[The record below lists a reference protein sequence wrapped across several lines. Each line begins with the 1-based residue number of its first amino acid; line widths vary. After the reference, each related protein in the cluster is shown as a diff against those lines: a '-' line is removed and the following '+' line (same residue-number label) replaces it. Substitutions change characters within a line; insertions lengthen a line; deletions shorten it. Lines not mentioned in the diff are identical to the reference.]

1 MVLDIE
7 SAGPQQPIYVGGTPR
22 FLDIYDWNGILL
34 QALNDAPA
42 DVLFPNS
49 DGLNTVSYAAYLEH
63 FDGVTF
69 DWGQSYWGTQEPESV
84 NIAGYAPKYNALY
97 FMVYGTG
104 LVQTSFEQG
113 PILEYR
119 WRIERYIQGVW
130 LKSIS
135 APNAVQGGH
144 SLPVTITLNRP
155 PPRWPY
161 IVGLISPNP
170 ALLMP
175 NGTQKQNFY
184 IPAGQNFWTV
194 NLNAQP
200 VAASISMRLVAT
212 QDGIYV
218 SAPITVTP

>member
-1 MVLDIE
+1 PYSDYFITSVQVLNPDLSVAWRSPSTGTAKGMVLDIE

-97 FMVYGTG
+97 F
-104 LVQTSFEQG
+104 
-113 PILEYR
+113 
-119 WRIERYIQGVW
+119 
-130 LKSIS
+130 
-135 APNAVQGGH
+135 
-144 SLPVTITLNRP
+144 
-155 PPRWPY
+155 
-161 IVGLISPNP
+161 
-170 ALLMP
+170 
-175 NGTQKQNFY
+175 
-184 IPAGQNFWTV
+184 
-194 NLNAQP
+194 
-200 VAASISMRLVAT
+200 
-212 QDGIYV
+212 
-218 SAPITVTP
+218 